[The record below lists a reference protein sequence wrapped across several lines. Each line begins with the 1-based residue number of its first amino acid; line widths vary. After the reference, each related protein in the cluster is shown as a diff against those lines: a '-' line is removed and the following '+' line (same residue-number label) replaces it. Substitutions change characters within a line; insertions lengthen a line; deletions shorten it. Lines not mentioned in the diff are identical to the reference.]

1 MWEGGIL
8 EFRRSLIGARANKTL
23 VPSNAITLPI
33 YYVVI
38 YSKTIF
44 ITIPSTLSC
53 PTNTR
58 DTHTHTHSCINSS
71 RHFFSSLSFLRL
83 TRNFI
88 LTCSSSNYN
97 PKIFQFI
104 HTRVFNRNLFP
115 SRNVSTSRYL
125 FINTPRQNLLENYI
139 FCINVKPLCQ
149 TSIGE
154 RCHYEM
160 AAFKAGEFVE
170 TTARPKAFRGIY
182 IYIATIFTA
191 IHVMISDVT

>member
-1 MWEGGIL
+1 MNELVWEGGIL

-88 LTCSSSNYN
+88 LTFSSSNYN

-115 SRNVSTSRYL
+115 SIFSRNVSTSRYL
-125 FINTPRQNLLENYI
+125 FINTPRQTKIYSKII
-139 FCINVKPLCQ
+139 F
-149 TSIGE
+149 
-154 RCHYEM
+154 
-160 AAFKAGEFVE
+160 FV
-170 TTARPKAFRGIY
+170 
-182 IYIATIFTA
+182 
-191 IHVMISDVT
+191 